1 MKEKI
6 ILSIFLFLIL
16 IWNLIT
22 IINADLYSIQIND
35 LEVMIFSLINFIM
48 VFSVII
54 LILSSVYI
62 IWFKSKHNYKINA
75 INMAVCCVAFCWHCF
90 FLLGCT
96 IALDSNTHGY
106 DPISLIGIFI
116 INILIS
122 QTICSTKSKVTT
134 CPKCHNIKNKNAK
147 FCSRC
152 GHKF

>member
-62 IWFKSKHNYKINA
+62 IILYKVKSEL
-75 INMAVCCVAFCWHCF
+75 VLL
-90 FLLGCT
+90 FLLF
-96 IALDSNTHGY
+96 Y
-106 DPISLIGIFI
+106 
-116 INILIS
+116 
-122 QTICSTKSKVTT
+122 
-134 CPKCHNIKNKNAK
+134 
-147 FCSRC
+147 
-152 GHKF
+152 

>member
-6 ILSIFLFLIL
+6 ILSIYLFLIL

-62 IWFKSKHNYKINA
+62 IWFKSKHNYK
-75 INMAVCCVAFCWHCF
+75 C
-90 FLLGCT
+90 
-96 IALDSNTHGY
+96 Y
-106 DPISLIGIFI
+106 
-116 INILIS
+116 
-122 QTICSTKSKVTT
+122 
-134 CPKCHNIKNKNAK
+134 
-147 FCSRC
+147 
-152 GHKF
+152 